1 MAEFGVGPDGR
12 FDGDSY
18 GDQQRSDRSQPILP
32 LTGGVV
38 DCEADVCDASCCHP
52 GVAVRLDP
60 TDPHGVVAWLAR
72 RDHSDLE
79 LDAELWRLIT

>member
-18 GDQQRSDRSQPILP
+18 GDQQRSDRNQPILP
-32 LTGGVV
+32 LAGGVV
-38 DCEADVCDASCCHP
+38 DGEADVCDARCCHP
-52 GVAVRLDP
+52 GVARFDP
-60 TDPHGVVAWLAR
+60 AEPDGVVAWLAR
-72 RDHSDLE
+72 RGHSDLE